1 MARAVR
7 KYAFINAKL
16 RARISNLISEEILQ
30 RMKSAHTLEEALGLL
45 RDTQYNVLDK
55 IYRSTGD
62 LKFGELELLKKE
74 IGLYTEIEK
83 YVTSVELE
91 LVKALALNY
100 EIENLKNALRLY
112 FERSIMHRNIEN
124 KIYYIF
130 RDKIQY
136 DIKVDRIINADNL
149 EDISAA
155 LNGTPYA
162 RVIEQNRDEIVKGGS
177 LFPLEIALDQFFYK
191 NLISHAENLTSLDK
205 KETLRLVGVEIDLQ
219 NINWVIRFR
228 TFYDLPLERVLAL
241 IIPQVFNIDERSIRE
256 AYSSQ
261 NVSQILDGVI
271 KAKYPGLSA
280 MLASRAPAIS
290 GTPGISSRLL
300 LIEQIL
306 EQIMTREIRRI
317 LAGYPF
323 TIGIILSYFILRKNE
338 LNKVRAILNAKQYNI
353 SGDILS

>member
-1 MARAVR
+1 MVGAVR

-16 RARISNLISEEILQ
+16 RARISNLISEEIF
-30 RMKSAHTLEEALGLL
+30 RRIESARTLEEALGLL
-45 RDTQYNVLDK
+45 RDTQYDVLDK

-83 YVTSVELE
+83 YVSGVELD

-112 FERSIMHRNIEN
+112 FERSTMHRSIEN
-124 KIYYIF
+124 KVYYIF
-130 RDKIQY
+130 RDKIQH
-136 DIKVDRIINADNL
+136 DIKVERVINADNL

-155 LNGTPYA
+155 LNDTPYA
-162 RVIEQNRDEIVKGGS
+162 RIIEEYRDEIIKEGS

-191 NLISHAENLTSLDK
+191 NLIFHAEKLSSLDK
-205 KETLRLVGVEIDLQ
+205 KETMRLVGVEIDLQ

-241 IIPQVFNIDERSIRE
+241 IIPQGFNIDERSIRE

-261 NVSQILDGVI
+261 NVSQILEGII
-271 KAKYPGLSA
+271 KTKYQGLST
-280 MLASRAPAIS
+280 MLTSGTPAIS
-290 GTPGISSRLL
+290 
-300 LIEQIL
+300 
-306 EQIMTREIRRI
+306 
-317 LAGYPF
+317 
-323 TIGIILSYFILRKNE
+323 
-338 LNKVRAILNAKQYNI
+338 
-353 SGDILS
+353 

>member
-1 MARAVR
+1 MTRAVK

-16 RARISNLISEEILQ
+16 RARISNLISEEIF
-30 RMKSAHTLEEALGLL
+30 RRIDSAHTLEEAIGLL
-45 RDTQYNVLDK
+45 SDTQYNVLDK
-55 IYRSTGD
+55 IYKSTGD

-83 YVTSVELE
+83 YVSGVELE

-112 FERSIMHRNIEN
+112 FERNIMHRSIEN
-124 KIYYIF
+124 KVYYIF
-130 RDKIQY
+130 RDKIQH
-136 DIKVDRIINADNL
+136 DIKIERIINADNL
-149 EDISAA
+149 DDISAV
-155 LNGTPYA
+155 LNDTPYA
-162 RVIEQNRDEIVKGGS
+162 PIIEEYRDEILKEGS

-228 TFYDLPLERVLAL
+228 TFYDLPLEKTLAL
-241 IIPQVFNIDERSIRE
+241 IIPRGFNIDERSIRE

-261 NVSQILDGVI
+261 NVSQILDGII
-271 KAKYPGLSA
+271 KTKYPGLST
-280 MLASRAPAIS
+280 MVASGTPAIS
-290 GTPGISSRLL
+290 GTPAVSSRLL

-306 EQIMTREIRRI
+306 EQIMTLEIRRM

-338 LNKVRAILNAKQYNI
+338 LKKVRALLNAKQYNVT
-353 SGDILS
+353 GVM